1 MIVEQSIISVIVIA
15 IAVFIAMQVVHGQN
29 ITNQSS
35 GVDKVIEDAKSDGA
49 ERREEQI
56 KQNVINA
63 WRETKEFI
71 LNYCSL
77 HTDRPNPIQDLIDM
91 GFLFKQAFE
100 EETCKSIQVYEIK

>member
-1 MIVEQSIISVIVIA
+1 MSKQMIVEQSIISVIVIA
-15 IAVFIAMQVVHGQN
+15 IAVFITMQVVHGQN

-35 GVDKVIEDAKSDGA
+35 GVDKVIEDAK
-49 ERREEQI
+49 RREEQI

-77 HTDRPNPIQDLIDM
+77 HADRPNPIQDLIDM